1 MKIKLLHCYIAKLL
15 NGCIWHSRKN
25 QSCNLTI
32 QQSNNSTAR
41 LSAGFTL
48 IELII
53 YMALLGIFLLTLT
66 DIFTSIL
73 DVQLESEATSAV
85 EMDSRFLLARL
96 SYDINRAS
104 AITTPSAIGESANS
118 LTLVI
123 GGINYTYLANGN
135 SLELTNNSGT
145 SSLNGSET
153 AISGLTFQK
162 IANSSVSGTKET
174 VKINFTA
181 TSIAQRTQGPEVRNF
196 QTTVGRR

>member
-1 MKIKLLHCYIAKLL
+1 MKKFLIDLI
-15 NGCIWHSRKN
+15 
-25 QSCNLTI
+25 NLISKKAPNTKTK
-32 QQSNNSTAR
+32 SG
-41 LSAGFTL
+41 GFTL

-53 YMALLGIFLLTLT
+53 YMALLSIFLLTLT
-66 DIFTSIL
+66 DIFISIL

-104 AITTPSAIGESANS
+104 AITTPSAIGETANS

-123 GGINYTYLANGN
+123 GGINYTYLVNGD
-135 SLELTNNSGT
+135 SLELANNSGT

-153 AISGLTFQK
+153 AVSGLTFQK

-181 TSIAQRTQGPEVRNF
+181 TSIAQRTQGPEVRTF